1 MCPLWPIKCIPGLP
15 HVIKAYYMYTCI
27 SMSAYYISGLVHGFQ
42 ANFRLLIYFRSNACI
57 SDLLN
62 VFQDNKCIS
71 VYSTECISGV
81 LLIFQAYY
89 MYIRPS
95 ACISCLLHV
104 IQAYYMH
111 FQPTIFMAYYL
122 YSGYQAYCIYFR
134 PTKFVQCKLVYLL
147 RAYSMYWRPPPCIP
161 LYAFRPTTC
170 ISGLLQ
176 LLQVLLPV
184 GRETLQIRGQSS
196 PHGSPRPRLCHS
208 EYCCPDRQTF
218 TPDIVNQH
226 NLSSTSSTF
235 F

>member
-1 MCPLWPIKCIPGLP
+1 
-15 HVIKAYYMYTCI
+15 
-27 SMSAYYISGLVHGFQ
+27 
-42 ANFRLLIYFRSNACI
+42 
-57 SDLLN
+57 
-62 VFQDNKCIS
+62 
-71 VYSTECISGV
+71 
-81 LLIFQAYY
+81 

-95 ACISCLLHV
+95 ACISGLLHV

-122 YSGYQAYCIYFR
+122 YFGYQAYCMYFR
-134 PTKFVQCKLVYLL
+134 PIKFVQCKFVYLL
-147 RAYSMYWRPPPCIP
+147 RAYSMYWRPPTCIP
-161 LYAFRPTTC
+161 LYVFRPTTC

-208 EYCCPDRQTF
+208 EFCSPDRQTL
-218 TPDIVNQH
+218 TIVNHH
-226 NLSSTSSTF
+226 NLSSISSTF